1 MNSSNG
7 YQSSNQV
14 IDGSLFFESLS
25 PAPNL
30 YNEEMPKDDISNQ
43 LESISS
49 LIKTEMDQT
58 RRECK
63 EAIQVATASQKAH
76 VSRVATAM
84 MSEINNLLKQQA
96 PQRKTVPTD
105 FFDGLRRLDSQVKQ
119 LLDTTNAESTE

>member
-1 MNSSNG
+1 
-7 YQSSNQV
+7 
-14 IDGSLFFESLS
+14 
-25 PAPNL
+25 
-30 YNEEMPKDDISNQ
+30 MPKDDISNQ